1 MSSSAEASAVER
13 STGPR
18 VAVLASGR
26 GSNFESLARAFAAG
40 EVPGEIVLLVVDKR
54 RARAREIAERF
65 GIPSLHLRF
74 KRRDREA
81 FETALLEVLRQ
92 HAVDY
97 VFLAGFMRILGRTV
111 VEAYWGRILNIHP
124 SLLPAFPGLH
134 VHAQVLAAGVR
145 ESGCTVHFV
154 DYGVDS
160 GPIILQRKV
169 SVLPGDD
176 EDTLAARVLEQEHVI
191 YPEAARLVL
200 SGEVRL
206 EEDRVVRRPPRP
218 SSPSGGLE
226 TP

>member
-1 MSSSAEASAVER
+1 MKAA
-13 STGPR
+13 TGSPR

-54 RARAREIAERF
+54 HARAREIAERF
-65 GIPSLHLRF
+65 GIPSLYLRF
-74 KRRDREA
+74 KRRDRET
-81 FETALLEVLRQ
+81 FETALLEALRQ

-97 VFLAGFMRILGRTV
+97 AFLAGFMRILGRPV

-134 VHAQVLAAGVR
+134 VHAQVLAAGVE

-154 DYGVDS
+154 DFGVDS
-160 GPIILQRKV
+160 GPIILQRRV
-169 SVLPGDD
+169 PVLPGDD
-176 EDTLAARVLEQEHVI
+176 EETLAARILVQEHRI

-206 EEDRVVRRPPRP
+206 EGNRVVRR
-218 SSPSGGLE
+218 
-226 TP
+226 

>member
-1 MSSSAEASAVER
+1 MSSSADATTS
-13 STGPR
+13 SPR

-54 RARAREIAERF
+54 HARAREIAERF
-65 GIPSLHLRF
+65 GIPSLYLRF
-74 KRRDREA
+74 QRRDREA
-81 FETALLEVLRQ
+81 FETALLEALRR

-97 VFLAGFMRILGRTV
+97 VFLAGFMRILGRPV

-134 VHAQVLAAGVR
+134 VHAQVLAAEVE

-154 DYGVDS
+154 DFGVDS

-169 SVLPGDD
+169 PVLPGDD
-176 EDTLAARVLEQEHVI
+176 EETLAARILVQEHQI

-200 SGEVRL
+200 SGKVLL
-206 EEDRVVRRPPRP
+206 EGDRVVCR
-218 SSPSGGLE
+218 
-226 TP
+226 